1 MPDPSRARDV
11 SEFVRLLDEA
21 RINAGRP
28 SYRTIA
34 KRVGPLMRPPRVVAY
49 STVSDLFK
57 VGRRRLDLDLVV
69 AIVRSLGVAE
79 SEVARWR
86 EACVRVHAD
95 AKSGGP
101 TGVFRQLPHDL
112 STFVGHERLL
122 AELVAA
128 LTPRVAPSVP
138 ATAVAVV
145 EGMAGV
151 GKTQLAVHAA
161 HALVRDGWYPDGQL
175 YVNLRGFDPV
185 DRPTDAATVLES
197 FLRALEVPATQIPAD
212 PGERAAMFR
221 DRVHDRRMLILLDN
235 AADEDQVRDLIPA
248 GPACRVL
255 ITSRRC
261 LLRLDGAGRYVV
273 EPFSAAEA
281 VGLLAR
287 IAGDGRVA
295 AEPEAARSV
304 AARCGG
310 LPLAVALSA
319 ARLRSRPLWTVAD
332 LDSRLR
338 DGGLQK
344 LGSDAVHHT
353 VDLSYRHLAADTQ
366 SLFRALA
373 AVPGPDFDVF
383 VAAAVADL
391 AASEAEALIED
402 LVDVHL
408 VQQHLPGRYRM
419 HDLVA
424 AHSRAVAVGRA
435 EEHDRAVERGLDY
448 YLHLA
453 IRAAECLAPG
463 TAVTHPPVAWPP
475 RSGPPLA
482 GFAEAM
488 AWLEDERPSLC
499 AAIELAA
506 RTGRNQHA
514 WRLPQALWWFLCTRG
529 YMDDWDAANR
539 LADAAAHA
547 LQDARARAHM
557 AKCIGTASWRTG
569 RGSAIEELTVAR
581 TLFHELGDVDAE
593 AAAEN
598 LVGNAYNSLGNLREA
613 VEHYRRSVEL
623 YRSSGRTDELYKPLG
638 NIGNSLLDLGRYAE
652 ALPMLEEI
660 LDIVVARGI
669 VGQDARARSH
679 LGRALAG
686 VGRFAEAATAF
697 RTSADAAHRHGDS
710 VVEALSLSG
719 WALYRP
725 GDHGMAED
733 RAIFL
738 AALDLTPVAEHPETR
753 TTVLNR
759 YAVALRKSGDDSET
773 DEILRTALELAIR
786 YGVRRDEEISRSE
799 LAELHRATDPAFAD
813 AQLEQVRAIRAEMG
827 MSADARIVV

>member
-69 AIVRSLGVAE
+69 AIVRCLGVAE

-86 EACVRVHAD
+86 DACVRVHAD

-128 LTPRVAPSVP
+128 LTPRVAPSAP

-261 LLRLDGAGRYVV
+261 LLRLDGAERYVV
-273 EPFSAAEA
+273 EPFSAPEA

-287 IAGDGRVA
+287 IAGDGRIA

-353 VDLSYRHLAADTQ
+353 VNLSYRHLAVDTQ

-383 VAAAVADL
+383 GAAAVADL

-424 AHSRAVAVGRA
+424 AHSRRSRSAVPTSTTELWSAAWTTTCIRPSVRRNA
-435 EEHDRAVERGLDY
+435 SRPEPRSPTRRWRVRRDPVHRWPVSPRRWRGWRTNGPVC
-448 YLHLA
+448 A
-453 IRAAECLAPG
+453 RRSNWPPGPAARSTLGDSPRRCGGSSAPG
-463 TAVTHPPVAWPP
+463 DTWTTGM
-475 RSGPPLA
+475 R
-482 GFAEAM
+482 
-488 AWLEDERPSLC
+488 
-499 AAIELAA
+499 
-506 RTGRNQHA
+506 RTGSRTP
-514 WRLPQALWWFLCTRG
+514 RPTR
-529 YMDDWDAANR
+529 
-539 LADAAAHA
+539 
-547 LQDARARAHM
+547 
-557 AKCIGTASWRTG
+557 SRT
-569 RGSAIEELTVAR
+569 
-581 TLFHELGDVDAE
+581 
-593 AAAEN
+593 
-598 LVGNAYNSLGNLREA
+598 
-613 VEHYRRSVEL
+613 
-623 YRSSGRTDELYKPLG
+623 
-638 NIGNSLLDLGRYAE
+638 
-652 ALPMLEEI
+652 
-660 LDIVVARGI
+660 
-669 VGQDARARSH
+669 
-679 LGRALAG
+679 RALAHTLPSASEPR
-686 VGRFAEAATAF
+686 VGAPAA
-697 RTSADAAHRHGDS
+697 AA
-710 VVEALSLSG
+710 
-719 WALYRP
+719 P
-725 GDHGMAED
+725 
-733 RAIFL
+733 
-738 AALDLTPVAEHPETR
+738 
-753 TTVLNR
+753 
-759 YAVALRKSGDDSET
+759 
-773 DEILRTALELAIR
+773 
-786 YGVRRDEEISRSE
+786 SRS
-799 LAELHRATDPAFAD
+799 
-813 AQLEQVRAIRAEMG
+813 
-827 MSADARIVV
+827 